1 MQIGQ
6 AVKNWADKNVYI
18 YIYMVSILY
27 RIVYSE
33 KNKQLN
39 YFVALKLNPA
49 VPAHDLMEEYNLRQS
64 PLACFAARVS
74 DTSRHSSITLQG

>member
-1 MQIGQ
+1 MSSVKILVNKIKWTQQLQI
-6 AVKNWADKNVYI
+6 VVCNNDKTYI

-39 YFVALKLNPA
+39 YFLALKLNPA
-49 VPAHDLMEEYNLRQS
+49 VPAHDLMEEYNLR
-64 PLACFAARVS
+64 
-74 DTSRHSSITLQG
+74 